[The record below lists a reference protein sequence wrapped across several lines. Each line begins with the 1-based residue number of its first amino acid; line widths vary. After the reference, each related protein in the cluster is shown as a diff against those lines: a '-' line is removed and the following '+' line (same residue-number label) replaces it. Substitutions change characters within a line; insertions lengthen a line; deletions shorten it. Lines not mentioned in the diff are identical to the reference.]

1 MKVIIEIEKEEDLNK
16 IKKIFKKEKIT
27 VVNTQAER
35 KNLLLESLFKK
46 YNIKLP
52 KNFKLNR
59 EEIHAR

>member
-16 IKKIFKKEKIT
+16 IKKIFKKENIT

-35 KNLLLESLFKK
+35 KNLLLEDLFKK

-52 KNFKLNR
+52 NNFKLNR

>member
-16 IKKIFKKEKIT
+16 IKRIFKKENIT

-35 KNLLLESLFKK
+35 KKLLLESLFKK

-52 KNFKLNR
+52 KKFKLNR